1 MCSFLDWL
9 LSLSDMHL
17 KFIYTCG
24 LIAHVLA
31 LKNIP
36 LSGCA
41 TVYLFTHLLKDIL
54 VVSKFLRFAFQN
66 SHVGFL
72 SWYKF

>member
-1 MCSFLDWL
+1 MQYVAFLDRL

-17 KFIYTCG
+17 KFIYTFCG
-24 LIAHVLA
+24 LIAHFLA

-41 TVYLFTHLLKDIL
+41 TVYLFIHLLKDIL
-54 VVSKFLRFAFQN
+54 VVSKF
-66 SHVGFL
+66 
-72 SWYKF
+72 